1 MINFCSA
8 GKQNFSKEAC
18 YVISSICYYGF
29 ATITIDEKSMI
40 WIEAQRL
47 EKEGYIYEYRRY
59 PKASLFKEGN
69 RFLSIPFYCCAM
81 HENQKKEMN
90 KIKS

>member
-1 MINFCSA
+1 MINFFSA
-8 GKQNFSKEAC
+8 GKHNFSKEAC
-18 YVISSICYYGF
+18 YIISSICYYGF

-47 EKEGYIYEYRRY
+47 EREGYIREYKRY
-59 PKASLFKEGN
+59 LKSALFDEGD

-81 HENQKKEMN
+81 HENKKKEMN